1 MLQPLSSPKV
11 RDAEATKARLL
22 QAATDEFAA
31 HGIAGARIDRIEA
44 AARANRALIYS
55 YFGNKDQL
63 FDAVM
68 DANIARV
75 LDQVPFTPEDL
86 PGYAGRLFD
95 FLVANPH
102 QLRLATWHRL
112 ERADTGHEP
121 QGLSD
126 SIRLKM
132 AALARAQ
139 AGHRL
144 ASAFAPED
152 LYAFTMAL
160 ASARMPASPY
170 APAALGEDQLEAR
183 RSAVVES
190 VCRLT
195 TPTRRR
201 GVTQAERRTTPSA

>member
-1 MLQPLSSPKV
+1 MLQPLGTPKV

-68 DANIARV
+68 DANVARV

-86 PGYAGRLFD
+86 
-95 FLVANPH
+95 
-102 QLRLATWHRL
+102 
-112 ERADTGHEP
+112 
-121 QGLSD
+121 
-126 SIRLKM
+126 
-132 AALARAQ
+132 
-139 AGHRL
+139 
-144 ASAFAPED
+144 
-152 LYAFTMAL
+152 
-160 ASARMPASPY
+160 
-170 APAALGEDQLEAR
+170 LEAR
-183 RSAVVES
+183 RSAVVEA
-190 VCRLT
+190 VRRLT